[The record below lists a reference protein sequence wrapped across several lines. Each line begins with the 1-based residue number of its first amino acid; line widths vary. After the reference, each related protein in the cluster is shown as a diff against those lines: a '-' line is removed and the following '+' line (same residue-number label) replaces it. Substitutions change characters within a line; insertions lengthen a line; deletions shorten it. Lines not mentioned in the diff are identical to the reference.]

1 MKVLQAFCALTLFAA
16 CADLPLYAEVA
27 AITAPLKPRLPS
39 APTSPRPIDGAT
51 GVSTSTVLTWHSRF
65 ATTYDVYFGTSVPLA
80 RVSAGQT
87 AASYTPQAPLANNTT
102 YYWQIVAYT
111 SDGSTSGPV
120 WSFTT
125 IRQTGPTV
133 WVVPAGG
140 DFQAALDSAEPGDS
154 ILLEA
159 GATYTGNFVLRAKS
173 ASATQYITIR
183 SSAADSSLPPR
194 GVRIDPA
201 YAPHLAKLQSPNSS
215 PALATA
221 PYAHHY
227 RIELLEFLAN
237 PRGLG
242 DILTLGSG
250 SSDQNSLSVV
260 PHNLIVDRVY
270 MHGGGSVGQKRGI
283 ALNSASTTIQNS
295 YISDIKSS
303 EQDSQAIC
311 GWNGPGP
318 YVITNN
324 YLEAAGE
331 NVMFGGADPSIPGL
345 VPSDITFTGNH
356 LAKQLAWRG
365 QAWIVKNLLELKN
378 AQRVTIEGNVLEHN
392 WVAAQPGYAVLFT
405 PRNQS
410 GTAPWSVVQDV
421 TFTNNVVRY
430 VSSALNILGTDDLRP
445 SEVANDITIR
455 NNLFEDISGRKFGG
469 DGRLLLINGGRNIT
483 IDHNTVL
490 NDGSAT
496 LYAYG
501 TAVQGFVFTNNII
514 LDNKYGVMGDNAT
527 PGIGTIGRYFPN
539 SLFLRNIIVGAPA
552 SSFPEGNYYP
562 PTTDDVGFVDFAGRN
577 YRLSETSPYQASGSD
592 GSHIGCDIDA
602 LNAAAGTAY

>member
-1 MKVLQAFCALTLFAA
+1 MNRPLQAFCALTLFTA
-16 CADLPLYAEVA
+16 CLDGPLYTEVT
-27 AITAPLKPRLPS
+27 AIAAPLKSRLPS
-39 APTSPRPIDGAT
+39 APTLPRPVDGGT
-51 GVSTSTVLTWHSRF
+51 GVSTSTVLTWRAQF
-65 ATTYDVYFGTSVPLA
+65 AATYDVYLGTSLPMP

-87 AASYTPQAPLANNTT
+87 ATSHAPTAPLARSTT
-102 YYWQIVAYT
+102 YYWQIVAYN
-111 SDGSTSGPV
+111 SNGSTSGPV

-125 IRQTGPTV
+125 LDSGPTV
-133 WVVPAGG
+133 WDVPAGG
-140 DFQAALDSAEPGDS
+140 DFQAALDGANPGDT
-154 ILLEA
+154 IMLAA
-159 GATYTGNFVLRAKS
+159 GATFTGNFVLRAKS

-183 SSAADSSLPPR
+183 SSTADSRLPPR

-201 YAPHLAKLQSPNSS
+201 YAPQLAKLQSPNNL

-237 PRGLG
+237 SRGLG

-250 SSDQNSLSVV
+250 ASDQNSLSVV

-270 MHGGGSVGQKRGI
+270 MHGGISVGQKRGI

-295 YISDIKSS
+295 YISEIKSS
-303 EQDSQAIC
+303 TQDSQAIC

-318 YVITNN
+318 YTITNN

-331 NVMFGGADPSIPGL
+331 NVMFGGADPAIPDL
-345 VPSDITFTGNH
+345 VPSDITFTRNH

-365 QAWIVKNLLELKN
+365 QAWIAKNLLELKN

-405 PRNQS
+405 PRNQD

-421 TFTNNVVRY
+421 IFTNNVVRY

-445 SEVANDITIR
+445 SQLANNFTIR
-455 NNLFEDISGRKFGG
+455 NNLFEEISGAKFGG

-490 NDGSAT
+490 NDGSST
-496 LYAYG
+496 VYAYG
-501 TAVQGFVFTNNII
+501 TAVENFVFTNNII
-514 LDNKYGVMGDNAT
+514 LDNKYGIMGNDSS
-527 PGIGTIGRYFPN
+527 PGTAAIDRYFPN
-539 SLFLRNIIVGAPA
+539 GVFLRNIIVGASA

-562 PTTDDVGFVDFAGRN
+562 ATTDDVGFVDFAEGN
-577 YRLSETSPYQASGSD
+577 YRLSETSAYQTSGTDGSD
-592 GSHIGCDIDA
+592 IGCDIDA
-602 LNAAAGTAY
+602 LNAAAGTEY